1 MMAIGELSRRAGVKI
16 PTIRYYEQ
24 TGLMP
29 EPDRTQANQR
39 RYGTEHLE
47 RLAFIR
53 HARDLGFSIEAITD
67 LLRLSSHPD
76 KPCTD
81 ADRIARD
88 HLDDIRAKIAR
99 LQSLERELTRM
110 LADQGRHTVGE
121 CRVIEALSN
130 HDNCSHGH

>member
-39 RYGTEHLE
+39 RYGMEHLE

-67 LLRLSSHPD
+67 LLRLSAHPD
-76 KPCTD
+76 KPCMD

-88 HLDDIRAKIAR
+88 HLEDIRAKISR
-99 LQSLERELTRM
+99 LQSLERELARM
-110 LADQGRHTVGE
+110 LMQQCNHTIGD
-121 CRVIEALSN
+121 CRVIEALSS
-130 HDNCSHGH
+130 HDHCSHGH